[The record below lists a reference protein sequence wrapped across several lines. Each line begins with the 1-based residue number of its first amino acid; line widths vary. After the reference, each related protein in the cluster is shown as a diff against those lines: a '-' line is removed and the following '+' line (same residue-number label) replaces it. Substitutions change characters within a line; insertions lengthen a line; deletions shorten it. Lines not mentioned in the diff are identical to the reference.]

1 MKTPRAN
8 AGFSLIEVMIAVLI
22 VGVGLVGLAQGIT
35 TALRS
40 GKESELQTTAAL
52 FAAGKMEQ
60 TRADMKLKDE
70 QTEGTCGDILPLY
83 QWKQTITAA
92 PISGLHEV
100 TVIVENAQ
108 TGQPKSAILPPGT
121 PAPSRFLGL
130 HPDRN
135 HHQFRPDG
143 NDHRDGVPLL

>member
-8 AGFSLIEVMIAVLI
+8 AGFSLVEVMIAVLI
-22 VGVGLVGLAQGIT
+22 VGVGLVGLAQGIA

-52 FAAGKMEQ
+52 YAAGKVEQ
-60 TRADMKLKDE
+60 IRADMKLKDE

-92 PISGLHEV
+92 PVEGLHEV
-100 TVIVENAQ
+100 SVIVENAQ
-108 TGQPKSAILPPGT
+108 TGQSIYELRTMLFERPADSTSRSANRRTSQRQGGQ
-121 PAPSRFLGL
+121 R
-130 HPDRN
+130 
-135 HHQFRPDG
+135 
-143 NDHRDGVPLL
+143 